1 MKTKKKGTLI
11 MDLSEPRTVDE
22 QIATIKGIKL
32 VNPAQI
38 NEMIEENTKKRLN
51 AVSSIEEKI
60 DEEMLDR
67 FSEDLSIFQKGL
79 ILLALN
85 WVF

>member
-1 MKTKKKGTLI
+1 

-22 QIATIKGIKL
+22 QIASIKKIKL

-51 AVSSIEEKI
+51 MQFLQLKKRSMEKF
-60 DEEMLDR
+60 R
-67 FSEDLSIFQKGL
+67 
-79 ILLALN
+79 LLKQL
-85 WVF
+85 

>member
-1 MKTKKKGTLI
+1 MKTKKKGTLL

-38 NEMIEENTKKRLN
+38 NEMIAGKY
-51 AVSSIEEKI
+51 EEKT
-60 DEEMLDR
+60 ECS
-67 FSEDLSIFQKGL
+67 FFH
-79 ILLALN
+79 
-85 WVF
+85 

>member
-1 MKTKKKGTLI
+1 MKNKKKGTLI

-22 QIATIKGIKL
+22 QISSIKKIKL

-51 AVSSIEEKI
+51 MISSIEEKI
-60 DEEMLDR
+60 DGEIPTIEATLKR
-67 FSEDLSIFQKGL
+67 ISRKSLVN
-79 ILLALN
+79 A
-85 WVF
+85 